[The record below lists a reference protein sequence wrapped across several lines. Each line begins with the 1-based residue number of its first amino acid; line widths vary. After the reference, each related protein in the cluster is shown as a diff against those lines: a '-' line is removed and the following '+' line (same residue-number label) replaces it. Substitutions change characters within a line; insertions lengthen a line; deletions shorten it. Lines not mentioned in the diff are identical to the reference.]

1 MNKNIPLY
9 QAIIDDDETGMFTI
23 SLVDK
28 PAVESDFLFFNENKK
43 IVNFKVENEEKRI
56 VTGVVM
62 RCDYPI
68 YRINQYGE
76 EYYLTF
82 SKETIEKMVEK
93 WLSDGLQSN
102 VNLQHNPNNY
112 VNDVLLKEVFIKDIE
127 RGVNPTGFEN
137 ISEGSLFAT
146 YHILNDDVW
155 DLIKKGEFKGYS
167 LEGYFAIDEVETE
180 EDKEFNEIMS
190 LLDKLNKIKNKK

>member
-28 PAVESDFLFFNENKK
+28 PAVESDFLFFNEDKK
-43 IVNFKVENEEKRI
+43 IVNFKVENEEKHI

-93 WLSDGLQSN
+93 FLKEGLNNN

-112 VNDVLLKEVFIKDIE
+112 VNDVLLKEIFIKDIE

-180 EDKEFNEIMS
+180 EDKEYNEIMS

>member
-23 SLVDK
+23 SLVDE
-28 PAVESDFLFFNENKK
+28 PAVESDFLFFNKDKK
-43 IVNFKVENEEKRI
+43 ALNFKVENEEKRI

-76 EYYLTF
+76 EYYITF

-93 WLSDGLQSN
+93 FLKEGLNNN

-112 VNDVLLKEVFIKDIE
+112 VNDVLLKEIFIKDIE

-146 YHILNDDVW
+146 YHVLNNDVW

-167 LEGYFAIDEVETE
+167 LEGCFAIDEVETE
-180 EDKEFNEIMS
+180 EDKEYNEIMS
-190 LLDKLNKIKNKK
+190 LLDKLNNIKNKK